1 MEGYVAAKKY
11 FLLFVFKHNARRP
24 RYMSGGIESYVGKV
38 AVYFVPTGM
47 RKRHW
52 RNARAQFVYR
62 RIVKER
68 ILFYIE
74 FFPLFGHYSARIAE
88 HSKQKLVAFVRN
100 EDMRRALVPCNH
112 GQASAVVEVR
122 VGHSYEIER
131 LRRNFREVRQRGQPH
146 IFRMQTAV
154 DQSPEWS
161 ELYEVPARANVYL
174 GI

>member
-1 MEGYVAAKKY
+1 
-11 FLLFVFKHNARRP
+11 
-24 RYMSGGIESYVGKV
+24 MSGGVESYVGKV
-38 AVYFVPTGM
+38 AVYFVPAGM

-52 RNARAQFVYR
+52 RDARTQFGYR
-62 RIVKER
+62 GIVEER

-74 FFPLFGHYSARIAE
+74 FLPLLGHYSARIAE

-100 EDMRRALVPCNH
+100 EDMRRALVPGNH
-112 GQASAVVEVR
+112 GQASAVVEMR
-122 VGHSYEIER
+122 VGHSYEVER

-154 DQSPEWS
+154 NQSPEWA
-161 ELYEVPARANVYL
+161 EFNQMPARANVYF